1 MKGNG
6 VKQSLFS
13 GPPPFIDKP
22 ADKYPVEVVQEGSN
36 RTVLIVQAAAFTKL
50 VTLLLPCPRYR
61 HFSPLFSVYRY
72 LGNLTVWFDGK
83 GEVVDWDGNPILLD
97 KSIEQGE

>member
-50 VTLLLPCPRYR
+50 VTLLLPCPRLLVT
-61 HFSPLFSVYRY
+61 FLLCSLFT
-72 LGNLTVWFDGK
+72 GTW
-83 GEVVDWDGNPILLD
+83 ET
-97 KSIEQGE
+97 

>member
-1 MKGNG
+1 M
-6 VKQSLFS
+6 
-13 GPPPFIDKP
+13 
-22 ADKYPVEVVQEGSN
+22 VQERSN

-50 VTLLLPCPRYR
+50 VTLSSSFSCPQLLVTFLLC
-61 HFSPLFSVYRY
+61 HRY